1 MPTSPSSA
9 AAPDKREALTII
21 HSLGTSGQPPKLG
34 ATHTNVGTEPILR
47 RLREDYVEG
56 ICASMDGQDGH
67 AVCKLVEGDYGNG
80 KTQFLRCFQETA
92 WKENYVTAFVEL
104 SQDEC
109 PLDRNDRVYSAVAR
123 AVQARP
129 LNASDVDRSM
139 GLDLALAQLLD
150 RKFPQVLTGLPDE
163 ALKADAVQWVESE
176 LKNLN
181 IESTAFRVAVTTHLL
196 ARLQCDEEKA
206 AISGMFLRGDP
217 VPPAELRK
225 LGIFEKNDKAN
236 GFRLLRSMCQL
247 LQRSGLAAGT
257 ALLFDEARRT
267 LSLMSSRGQRV
278 ACEGLLS
285 VINGCNDGK
294 LPGTIFVYAVLPE
307 FFTHFADNYPAL
319 QGRISVGSRI
329 RINTIEGIP
338 ESELLLKIGRRI
350 AQIFDAAYS
359 FKVEDSAALDGNLR
373 QLANAAIQQ
382 TMGTGTRR
390 LFVKSCVQMLR
401 DTRERG
407 FEPLDAV
414 GVEKLLAGVSDELRG
429 SEAAATAQAGE

>member
-1 MPTSPSSA
+1 MPTASSSPVI
-9 AAPDKREALTII
+9 PDKREAQIII

-56 ICASMDGQDGH
+56 ICASIDGLDGQG
-67 AVCKLVEGDYGNG
+67 VCKLVEGDYGNG

-92 WKENYVTAFVEL
+92 WRENYVTAFVEL
-104 SQDEC
+104 SQEEC
-109 PLDRNDRVYSAVAR
+109 PLDRNDRVFSAVAR

-129 LNASDVDRSM
+129 LNAADVDRTM
-139 GLDLALAQLLD
+139 GFDQALAQLLD

-163 ALKADAVQWVESE
+163 SLKAEAIQWVESE
-176 LKNLN
+176 LKNLPV
-181 IESTAFRVAVTTHLL
+181 ESTAFRIAATTHLL
-196 ARLQCDEEKA
+196 ARLHGDEEKG

-217 VPPAELRK
+217 VPPAELKK

-294 LPGTIFVYAVLPE
+294 LPGTIFVYGVLPE
-307 FFTHFADNYPAL
+307 FFTQFADNYPAL
-319 QGRISVGSRI
+319 QGRISVSSRI

-338 ESELLLKIGRRI
+338 ETELLLKIGRRI

-359 FKVEDSAALDGNLR
+359 FAVPDSPALDENFR
-373 QLANAAIQQ
+373 RLATAAILE
-382 TMGTGTRR
+382 TAGTGTRR
-390 LFVKSCVQMLR
+390 LFVKTCVQMLSNAR
-401 DTRERG
+401 KRG
-407 FEPLDAV
+407 FERLDAA
-414 GVEKLLAGVSDELRG
+414 GVEKLLAGASDELRG
-429 SEAAATAQAGE
+429 SEAAAVAQAGE